1 MQLISYYGLQTNF
14 SPFLDSAT
22 RFWFVSFKE
31 YDPKL
36 WVEGIASSSLLIFS
50 PHCFPPSCTWYL
62 GFDVAQSLTLSLFS
76 DGLVE
81 IGV

>member
-50 PHCFPPSCTWYL
+50 PHCFPPFMHMVL
-62 GFDVAQSLTLSLFS
+62 GVRCGPVS
-76 DGLVE
+76 DFVLVQRWAC
-81 IGV
+81 